1 MSQGPTES
9 PSTLEAGGAGSHD
22 GETGRAGRALR
33 RKLLESTVTVF
44 VFLMIFTVF
53 AVWLGGRFANVDARL
68 LDVHQNVP
76 ILLLGLAVLITLIGG
91 LFDLSVAGV
100 ATFSTFL
107 VIGLT
112 VKGGWPFWLV
122 ILVVILVGMLAGLIN
137 GFLVERLKVN
147 TFIATLGTG
156 AVFLGLSAVYSGG
169 TLIAPSSAGPQL
181 PEWFSTFGAFREKA
195 PAWIIGLGVVLS
207 LITMFMSMGRLR
219 PASLSRSAWI
229 GARLAIVI
237 VFTLILI
244 FVLQLPAWISGIS
257 WALFL
262 LLVVA
267 LVMWVLIQFTTYGRS
282 LQATGSNRTAARLAG
297 VRVQREVVKAFLI
310 GGVLAAI
317 SGIALAANQGSAAPD
332 IATSF
337 LLPAFA
343 AAFLSTVVFSNG
355 RFTVPGTIVGGI
367 FVIWVGQALVIGGL
381 PPTWVNVVNGVVLI
395 GAVAL
400 STVMRSRR

>member
-1 MSQGPTES
+1 MSQGPIES
-9 PSTLEAGGAGSHD
+9 SATLAGAGSD
-22 GETGRAGRALR
+22 AGDVAIAGRALR
-33 RKLLESTVTVF
+33 RKLLESTVTAF
-44 VFLMIFTVF
+44 VFLMIFTAF
-53 AVWLGGRFANVDARL
+53 ALWLGGRFANVDARL

-100 ATFSTFL
+100 ATFSTFM

-122 ILVVILVGMLAGLIN
+122 IVVVILVGLLAGAIN
-137 GFLVERLKVN
+137 GFLVEGLKVN

-169 TLIAPSSAGPQL
+169 TLIAPTSTSPQL
-181 PEWFSTFGAFREKA
+181 PQWFSAFGAFREKA
-195 PAWIIGLGVVLS
+195 PAWIIGLGVLVG
-207 LITMFMSMGRLR
+207 LITMFVSMGRLM
-219 PASLSRSAWI
+219 PASLSRNAWI
-229 GARLAIVI
+229 GARVAIVMA
-237 VFTLILI
+237 FTLILI
-244 FVLQLPAWISGIS
+244 FVLQLPAWILGIS
-257 WALFL
+257 WSLFL

-267 LVMWVLIQFTTYGRS
+267 FVMWVLLQFTTYGRS

-297 VRVQREVVKAFLI
+297 VRVKREVIKAFLI
-310 GGVLAAI
+310 GGVLASI

-395 GAVAL
+395 SAVAL
-400 STVMRSRR
+400 STVMRARR